1 MGDMMGLT
9 IKGVNQEF
17 NCGYGHFFIL
27 RKMVAEAVSKK
38 LKKAYEEL
46 CTSYLTDIG
55 LECQKDEQ
63 EMRSKE
69 YQKICEKLKLPHCI
83 HDFLWA
89 EDSQGT
95 LSWMTAEVMLP
106 YLRKLP
112 KVRKDI
118 LISYARENATVRT
131 FIKMLKDAV
140 KTKTDITW
148 E

>member
-1 MGDMMGLT
+1 MGLT
-9 IKGVNQEF
+9 IKGANHEF

-27 RKMVAEAVSKK
+27 RKIVAEAVSKK

-46 CTSYLTDIG
+46 CMSYLTDVG
-55 LECQKDEQ
+55 FKCQKDEQ
-63 EMRSKE
+63 EIYSEK
-69 YQKICEKLKLPHCI
+69 YQTVCKQLNLPMCI
-83 HDFLWA
+83 HKFLWA

-95 LSWMTAEVMLP
+95 LSWTTAEVMLP

-118 LISYARENATVRT
+118 LLGYAQEHATVRI
-131 FIKMLKDAV
+131 FIEMLKDAV

>member
-1 MGDMMGLT
+1 MGLA
-9 IKGVNQEF
+9 IKGVNHEF

-27 RKMVAEAVSKK
+27 RKMVAEAISKK

-46 CTSYLTDIG
+46 CMSYLTGIG
-55 LECQKDEQ
+55 LECQKEEQ
-63 EMRSKE
+63 EICSKK
-69 YQKICEKLKLPHCI
+69 YQTICKQLNLPQCV
-83 HDFLWA
+83 HDFFWM

-95 LSWMTAEVMLP
+95 LSWTTAEVMLP

-112 KVRKDI
+112 KVRKDV
-118 LISYARENATVRT
+118 LISYAQENATVRI